1 MKRSDNEKKAASKA
15 VAVAAAAGMLVS
27 SAFSSPAD
35 LLQDDDDAA
44 LAPPPAIVEYVTA
57 DTGPDGDDDDASQP
71 DEETEEKLSFRGRVR
86 RRILRMPLAVR
97 AIIGVPLWGI
107 GWGITSLLS
116 LIWTG
121 LLSPVFA
128 TVLKWIVAAALLFL
142 AVILTVKAVFPDI
155 PLKKLLNK
163 RNFLTVFIGMGVL
176 AAADT
181 VLGIA
186 IPDKEYVSLI
196 VKAVGSLGIM
206 AAAVVPAV
214 VSENRV
220 RKAAPEEE
228 IEEEPRDYRKE
239 ILELAD
245 SVKSE

>member
-245 SVKSE
+245 SVK

>member
-71 DEETEEKLSFRGRVR
+71 DEETEEKISFRGRVR